1 MLPLCSVR
9 DVPLLNAKVKGA
21 GSGRNR
27 RTGVARSLSIGLAHL
42 ALAGCASGGTEPSP
56 FEEGAGTS
64 EAATTSMGDDGSAGP
79 EDPTDAMTT
88 GDDVS
93 TEQPATDIRIAQVE
107 VNQGVSI
114 PIARDQAWVGPGE
127 RNSPLVGGRDTLMRV
142 SWELDPNNWNPRPIE
157 ARLTLTDA
165 TGDSIERSQVLQIDG
180 PPELGRLD
188 GAFFFDIASD
198 LAQPGLEFQ
207 VELFEGEEQAGFVPP
222 ATPPVAPAE
231 GPAQIGF
238 ESNEMRLRV
247 HVVPLEA
254 AWSGCSGLP
263 DTGAEVMG
271 AFEESLMQRN
281 PAVAV
286 ELTVA
291 TTPIVLYERPS
302 SLWDTFSAL
311 QDRRVDDG
319 ASPNQYYYGFLYA
332 CGATDI
338 DGAGGMAFGT
348 PPAEEDFAYQRV
360 ASGLQLPW
368 DLPWTSTT
376 FVHEIGHLQGLA
388 HVACEQPAPNANP
401 QYPYDN
407 GAIGVWGF
415 GIRDFGLRNP
425 NYARDYMSY
434 CYDDNW
440 VSDWTWWHTY
450 DQIREL
456 SSWDEEAP
464 VDTGRVLIG
473 VRDGERE
480 RWWVT
485 EGAVPEPRLRGLTLE
500 AHGESG
506 PVELPVVQHSMSD
519 TDAETLL
526 IGLPDGIS
534 LDGLMLRDDA
544 GRRRSVVPEGV
555 TSLTTP

>member
-1 MLPLCSVR
+1 MFVGLTQLSLAACNSAGTDSSPLDDIGGTGEEATSSVAPE
-9 DVPLLNAKVKGA
+9 D
-21 GSGRNR
+21 
-27 RTGVARSLSIGLAHL
+27 
-42 ALAGCASGGTEPSP
+42 SGGPV
-56 FEEGAGTS
+56 
-64 EAATTSMGDDGSAGP
+64 
-79 EDPTDAMTT
+79 DPTEATTT
-88 GDDVS
+88 GDGAS
-93 TEQPATDIRIAQVE
+93 TEQPASDIRVALVE
-107 VNQGVSI
+107 VNQGVAI
-114 PIARDQAWVGPGE
+114 PIARDQAWVGPAD
-127 RNSPLVGGRDTLMRV
+127 RNSPLVGGRDTLLRV
-142 SWELDPNNWNPRPIE
+142 SWELDPNAWTPRPIE

-165 TGDSIERSQVLQIDG
+165 ADDTIVRSQVLDIDG
-180 PPELGRLD
+180 PAELGRLD
-188 GAFFFDIASD
+188 GAFYFDIAAD

-207 VELFEGEEQAGFVPP
+207 VALFEAEERAGYEPP

-281 PAVAV
+281 PATAV

-291 TTPIVLYERPS
+291 TSPIVLTERPS
-302 SLWDTFSAL
+302 TLWSTFSPL
-311 QDRRVDDG
+311 QQRRLDDG

-348 PPAEEDFAYQRV
+348 PPPTEDLAYQRV
-360 ASGLQLPW
+360 ASGLYLPW
-368 DLPWTSTT
+368 DLPWSYTT

-440 VSDWTWWHTY
+440 VSDWTWWHTF

-456 SSWDEEAP
+456 SSWDAEAP
-464 VDTGRVLIG
+464 VDTGRVLVG
-473 VRDGERE
+473 VRQGAHE

-485 EGAVPEPRLRGLTLE
+485 EGSVPGPRLRGLTLE
-500 AHGESG
+500 ANAETGL
-506 PVELPVVQHSMSD
+506 VELPVTRHSMSD
-519 TDAETLL
+519 SDAQTLL

-534 LDGLMLRDDA
+534 LQGLVLRDDT
-544 GRRRSVVPEGV
+544 GRRRSVVPEGLAD
-555 TSLTTP
+555 LTTP